1 MRRVCSY
8 GHCQKLL
15 RYERVSA
22 RAQCLND
29 RLIVMVDSFFAVLN
43 GSLGIGKLA
52 VKKIAALNHSRQ
64 H

>member
-15 RYERVSA
+15 RDESVSA
-22 RAQCLND
+22 GAQCLND
-29 RLIVMVDSFFAVLN
+29 RLIVMLDSVFAVLH

-52 VKKIAALNHSRQ
+52 VKKLAAVNHSHQR
-64 H
+64 